1 MGKLSKQELHSR
13 RYPTGHQ
20 TQEKVLK
27 LPFIT
32 HQGNAKENQNSIPTR
47 MAKLK
52 KKIQKSAGKDTR
64 TIKAFIHCLWE
75 CKLVSTKAEH
85 MPIL

>member
-1 MGKLSKQELHSR
+1 
-13 RYPTGHQ
+13 
-20 TQEKVLK
+20 
-27 LPFIT
+27 
-32 HQGNAKENQNSIPTR
+32 

-64 TIKAFIHCLWE
+64 TIKAFIHCQWE

-85 MPIL
+85 MHTL